1 MKKFLQNRK
10 KSYTIN
16 SMRFFINKYKKMAKF
31 YDTLVWEYIKN
42 PWVRWI
48 WLDKLAS
55 KEFNYLMISYD
66 YITNK
71 WEKNFKEVDLALASV
86 YSGEDVYITNKIFQK
101 QKLDILFQLKFYEI
115 YLIIIQLLRW
125 LLIIDIIQ
133 KFCLLILIDL
143 QKF

>member
-71 WEKNFKEVDLALASV
+71 WEINFKEVDLALASV
-86 YSGEDVYITNKIFQK
+86 YSGEDVYITNFSKTKRRKSYRK
-101 QKLDILFQLKFYEI
+101 QYFKRYWNSFNWSFEKYWIKLSKN
-115 YLIIIQLLRW
+115 
-125 LLIIDIIQ
+125 
-133 KFCLLILIDL
+133 K
-143 QKF
+143 